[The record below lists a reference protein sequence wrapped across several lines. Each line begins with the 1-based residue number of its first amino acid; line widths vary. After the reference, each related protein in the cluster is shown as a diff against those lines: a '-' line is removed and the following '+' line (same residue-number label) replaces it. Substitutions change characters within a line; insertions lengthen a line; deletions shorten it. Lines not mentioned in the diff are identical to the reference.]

1 LIPKETIDLI
11 FETARIDEVVG
22 DFVHLKKRGVN
33 MLGNCPFHDEK
44 TPSFTVSP
52 AKGIYKCFG
61 CGKGGNSVN
70 FVMDHEHFSYPEAL
84 KYLASKYNIFI
95 EEEVRTPEQE
105 EAANDRESMYI
116 VSNIANEYFQDQLF
130 NDNEG
135 RAIGLSYF
143 KERGFREDTLKKF
156 QLGYSPEK
164 SDAFS
169 AHALKEGYKIEF
181 LEKTGLTIPKE
192 SRNYDRFRGRV
203 MFPIHSLSGR
213 ILGFGGRILKSNVKA
228 AKYLNSPES
237 EIYSKSKVL
246 YGMYQSKNSIVK
258 KDRCLLVEGYTD
270 VISMHQ
276 SGMENVVASSGTSLT
291 VEQIK
296 LIKRFTNNITL
307 LFDGDA
313 AGLKAALRGVNL
325 ILQEGMNVKVLTFP
339 DGDDPDS
346 YAKKVSSEE
355 LENYIDSQAKDFIE
369 FKCSLLLEDAKED
382 PIKRAELIK
391 DIAATV
397 ALIPDTISRT
407 VYAQSSSRILGVD
420 EQLIFTSIE
429 QSRSGKSPSRAPE
442 PMQVVFSSPVQGTK
456 KKDAL
461 SVDLEETT
469 LIRLLVVYGTSP
481 LHFVYENEDGEE
493 EETTVSAA
501 EYILSQLDDDGIE
514 FTHPAYNKIYTEFVN
529 HVNEHETIL
538 DDKHFV
544 RHQDPEISQAVS
556 ELLSDKHQLSDWSKK
571 EIIVPTEADKLKE
584 LVVEAVIRLKSK
596 EVKLKLEEMLKQ
608 MKNND
613 IPDKDRLNFLH
624 NFQQLSQLSMH
635 IDKKLGR
642 EC

>member
-1 LIPKETIDLI
+1 MIPKETIDLI
-11 FETARIDEVVG
+11 FETARVDEVVG

-84 KYLASKYNIFI
+84 KYLAGKYNIFI
-95 EEEVRTPEQE
+95 EEQERTPEQE

-116 VSNIANEYFQDQLF
+116 VSNFANEYFQDQLF
-130 NDNEG
+130 NGDEG

-143 KERGFREDTLKKF
+143 KERGFREDILKKF

-169 AHALKEGYKIEF
+169 AYALKEGYKIEF

-192 SRNYDRFRGRV
+192 SRNYDRFRERV

-246 YGMYQSKNSIVK
+246 YGMYQAKNSIVK
-258 KDRCLLVEGYTD
+258 KERCLLVEGYTD
-270 VISMHQ
+270 VVSMHQ
-276 SGMENVVASSGTSLT
+276 AGIENVVASSGTSLT
-291 VEQIK
+291 VDQIK
-296 LIKRFTNNITL
+296 LVKRFTNNITL

-325 ILQEGMNVKVLTFP
+325 ILQEGLNVKVVTFP
-339 DGDDPDS
+339 DGEDPDS

-391 DIAATV
+391 DIAATIG
-397 ALIPDTISRT
+397 LIPDTISRT
-407 VYAQSSSRILGVD
+407 VYAQSSSSILGIN
-420 EQLIFTSIE
+420 EQLIFSSIE
-429 QSRSGKSPSRAPE
+429 QSRSGKTPSPKSE
-442 PMQVVFSSPVQGTK
+442 PMQVVFKGATKSSTPE
-456 KKDAL
+456 AL
-461 SVDLEETT
+461 SLSLEENT
-469 LIRLLVVYGTSP
+469 LIRLLIIYGTSP
-481 LHFVYENEDGEE
+481 LNFEYENEEGEE
-493 EETTVSAA
+493 EVAAVSAA
-501 EYILSQLDDDGIE
+501 EYILSELSEDAIE
-514 FTHPAYNKIYTEFVN
+514 FTHPVYNKIYIEFVN
-529 HVNEHETIL
+529 HINEHETIL
-538 DDKHFV
+538 DETHFV

-556 ELLSDKHQLSDWSKK
+556 EFLSDKHLLSDWSKK
-571 EIIVPTEADKLKE
+571 EIFVPTETDKLKE
-584 LVVEAVIRLKSK
+584 LVTESVIRLKSK
-596 EVKLKLEEMLKQ
+596 QVKIKIAKMLKQ
-608 MKNND
+608 MKDNT
-613 IPDKDRLNFLH
+613 IPEKDRLNFLN
-624 NFQQLSQLSMH
+624 NFQQLNNLSMH
-635 IDKKLGR
+635 IDKELGR

>member
-1 LIPKETIDLI
+1 MIPKETIDLI

-84 KYLASKYNIFI
+84 KFLASKYNIFI
-95 EEEVRTPEQE
+95 EEQERTPEQE

-116 VSNIANEYFQDQLF
+116 VSNSANEYFQDQLF
-130 NDNEG
+130 NGDEG

-246 YGMYQSKNSIVK
+246 YGMYQAKNSIVK
-258 KDRCLLVEGYTD
+258 KERCLLVEGYTD
-270 VISMHQ
+270 VVSMHQ
-276 SGMENVVASSGTSLT
+276 AGIENVVASSGTSLT
-291 VEQIK
+291 VDQIK
-296 LIKRFTNNITL
+296 LVKRFTNNITL

-325 ILQEGMNVKVLTFP
+325 ILQEGLNVKVVTFP
-339 DGDDPDS
+339 DGEDPDS

-369 FKCSLLLEDAKED
+369 FKCSLLLAEAKED

-391 DIAATV
+391 DIAATI

-407 VYAQSSSRILGVD
+407 VYAQSSSSILGID
-420 EQLIFTSIE
+420 EQLIFSSIE
-429 QSRSGKSPSRAPE
+429 QSRSGKTPVAKSEA
-442 PMQVVFSSPVQGTK
+442 MQVVFTGTK
-456 KKDAL
+456 KASKVEAL
-461 SVDLEETT
+461 TLSLEETT
-469 LIRLLVVYGTSP
+469 LIRLLVIYGTSP
-481 LHFVYENEDGEE
+481 LNFEYENEEGEE
-493 EETTVSAA
+493 EVTTVSAA
-501 EYILSQLDDDGIE
+501 EYILSQLDEDGIE
-514 FTHPAYNKIYTEFVN
+514 FTHTAYNKIYTEFVN

-556 ELLSDKHQLSDWSKK
+556 EFLSDKYQLSDWSKK
-571 EIIVPTEADKLKE
+571 EIFVPTETDKLKE
-584 LVVEAVIRLKSK
+584 LVVESVIRLKSK
-596 EVKLKLEEMLKQ
+596 QVKIKIADMLKQ
-608 MKNND
+608 MKDNTV
-613 IPDKDRLNFLH
+613 PEEDRLNFLH
-624 NFQQLSQLSMH
+624 NFQQLNNLSMH
-635 IDKKLGR
+635 IDKELGR

>member
-1 LIPKETIDLI
+1 MIPKETIDLI

-469 LIRLLVVYGTSP
+469 LIRLLVIYGTSP

-608 MKNND
+608 MKNNEV
-613 IPDKDRLNFLH
+613 PETDRLNFLH
-624 NFQQLSQLSMH
+624 KFQQISQLSMH

>member
-11 FETARIDEVVG
+11 FETARVDEVVG

-33 MLGNCPFHDEK
+33 LLGNCPFHDEK

-84 KYLASKYNIFI
+84 KYLAGKYNIFI
-95 EEEVRTPEQE
+95 EEQERTPEQE

-116 VSNIANEYFQDQLF
+116 VSNFANEYFQDQLF
-130 NDNEG
+130 NGDEG

-143 KERGFREDTLKKF
+143 KERGFREDILKKF
-156 QLGYSPEK
+156 QLGYCPEK

-169 AHALKEGYKIEF
+169 AYALKEGYKIEF

-192 SRNYDRFRGRV
+192 SRNYDRFRERV

-246 YGMYQSKNSIVK
+246 YGMYQAKNSIVK
-258 KDRCLLVEGYTD
+258 KERCLLVEGYTD
-270 VISMHQ
+270 VVSMHQ
-276 SGMENVVASSGTSLT
+276 AGIENVVASSGTSLT
-291 VEQIK
+291 VDQIK
-296 LIKRFTNNITL
+296 LVKRFTNNITL

-325 ILQEGMNVKVLTFP
+325 ILQEGLNVKVVTFP
-339 DGDDPDS
+339 DGEDPDS

-391 DIAATV
+391 DIAATI

-407 VYAQSSSRILGVD
+407 VYAQSSSSILGIN
-420 EQLIFTSIE
+420 EQLIFSSIE
-429 QSRSGKSPSRAPE
+429 QSRSGKTPSPKSE
-442 PMQVVFSSPVQGTK
+442 PMQVVFKGATKSSTPE
-456 KKDAL
+456 AL
-461 SVDLEETT
+461 SLSLEETT
-469 LIRLLVVYGTSP
+469 LIRLLIIYGTSP
-481 LHFVYENEDGEE
+481 LNFEYENEEGEE
-493 EETTVSAA
+493 EVAAVSAA
-501 EYILSQLDDDGIE
+501 EYILSELSEDAIE
-514 FTHPAYNKIYTEFVN
+514 FTHPVYNKIYIEFVN
-529 HVNEHETIL
+529 YINEHETIL
-538 DDKHFV
+538 DETHFV

-556 ELLSDKHQLSDWSKK
+556 EFLSDKHLLSDWSKK
-571 EIIVPTEADKLKE
+571 EIFVPTETDKLKE
-584 LVVEAVIRLKSK
+584 LVTESVIRLKSK
-596 EVKLKLEEMLKQ
+596 QVKIKIAKMLKQ
-608 MKNND
+608 MKDNT
-613 IPDKDRLNFLH
+613 IPEKDRLNFLN
-624 NFQQLSQLSMH
+624 NFQQLNNLSMH
-635 IDKKLGR
+635 IDKELGR

>member
-11 FETARIDEVVG
+11 FETARVDEVVG

-84 KYLASKYNIFI
+84 KYLAGKYNIFI
-95 EEEVRTPEQE
+95 EEQERTPEQE

-116 VSNIANEYFQDQLF
+116 VSNFANEYFQDQLF
-130 NDNEG
+130 NGDEG

-143 KERGFREDTLKKF
+143 KERGFREDILKKF
-156 QLGYSPEK
+156 QLGYCPEK

-169 AHALKEGYKIEF
+169 AYALKEGYKIEF

-192 SRNYDRFRGRV
+192 SRNYDRFRERV

-246 YGMYQSKNSIVK
+246 YGMYQAKNSIVK
-258 KDRCLLVEGYTD
+258 KERCLLVEGYTD
-270 VISMHQ
+270 VVSMHQ
-276 SGMENVVASSGTSLT
+276 AGIENVVASSGTSLT
-291 VEQIK
+291 VDQIK
-296 LIKRFTNNITL
+296 LVKRFTNNITL

-325 ILQEGMNVKVLTFP
+325 ILQEGLNVKVVTFP
-339 DGDDPDS
+339 DGEDPDS

-391 DIAATV
+391 DIAATI

-407 VYAQSSSRILGVD
+407 VYAQSSSSILGIN
-420 EQLIFTSIE
+420 EQLIFSSIE
-429 QSRSGKSPSRAPE
+429 QSRSGKTPSPKIE
-442 PMQVVFSSPVQGTK
+442 PMQVVFKGATKSSTPE
-456 KKDAL
+456 AL
-461 SVDLEETT
+461 SLSLEETT
-469 LIRLLVVYGTSP
+469 LIRLLIIYGTSP
-481 LHFVYENEDGEE
+481 LNFEYENEEGEE
-493 EETTVSAA
+493 EVAAVSAA
-501 EYILSQLDDDGIE
+501 EYILSELSEDAIE
-514 FTHPAYNKIYTEFVN
+514 FTHPVYNKIYIEFVN
-529 HVNEHETIL
+529 YINEHETIL
-538 DDKHFV
+538 DETHFV

-556 ELLSDKHQLSDWSKK
+556 EFLSDKHLLSDWSKK
-571 EIIVPTEADKLKE
+571 EIFVPTETDKLKE
-584 LVVEAVIRLKSK
+584 LVTESVIRLKSK
-596 EVKLKLEEMLKQ
+596 QVKIKIAKMLKQ
-608 MKNND
+608 MKDNT
-613 IPDKDRLNFLH
+613 IPEKDRLNFLN
-624 NFQQLSQLSMH
+624 NFQQLNNLSMH
-635 IDKKLGR
+635 IDKELGR

>member
-105 EAANDRESMYI
+105 EADNDRESMYI

-181 LEKTGLTIPKE
+181 LEKTGLTIAKE

-213 ILGFGGRILKSNVKA
+213 VLGFGGRILKSNVKA

-291 VEQIK
+291 LEQIK
-296 LIKRFTNNITL
+296 LVKRFTNNITL

-325 ILQEGMNVKVLTFP
+325 ILQEGMNVKVLTFT
-339 DGDDPDS
+339 DGEDPDS

-355 LENYIDSQAKDFIE
+355 LENYIDAQAKDFIE
-369 FKCSLLLEDAKED
+369 FKCSLFLEEAKED

-429 QSRSGKSPSRAPE
+429 QSRSGKASSSNPE
-442 PMQVVFSSPVQGTK
+442 PMQVVFSSPKQSTK
-456 KKDAL
+456 LKAL
-461 SVDLEETT
+461 STALEEST
-469 LIRLLVVYGTSP
+469 LIRLIVIYGASA
-481 LHFVYENEDGEE
+481 LEFIYENEEGEE
-493 EETTVSAA
+493 EQTRISVA
-501 EYILSQLDDDGIE
+501 EFTISELSEDDIQ
-514 FTHPAYNKIYTEFVN
+514 FTHPAFHKIYSEFI
-529 HVNEHETIL
+529 HHIQEQETIL
-538 DDKHFV
+538 DDKFFI

-584 LVVEAVIRLKSK
+584 LVTEAVIRLKSK
-596 EVKLKLEEMLKQ
+596 QVKLKIEEMLKQ

-613 IPDKDRLNFLH
+613 IPEADRLTFLN

-635 IDKKLGR
+635 IDKELGR

>member
-1 LIPKETIDLI
+1 LIPKETIDVI

-84 KYLASKYNIFI
+84 KYLANKYNIFI
-95 EEEVRTPEQE
+95 EEQERTPEQE

-130 NDNEG
+130 NADEG

-169 AHALKEGYKIEF
+169 AYALKEGYKIEF

-246 YGMYQSKNSIVK
+246 YGMYQAKNSIVK

-270 VISMHQ
+270 VVSMHQ
-276 SGMENVVASSGTSLT
+276 TGIENVVASSGTSLT
-291 VEQIK
+291 VDQIK
-296 LIKRFTNNITL
+296 LVKRFTNNITL

-325 ILQEGMNVKVLTFP
+325 ILQEGLNVKVVTFP
-339 DGDDPDS
+339 DGEDPDS

-369 FKCSLLLEDAKED
+369 FKCSLLLAEAKED

-391 DIAATV
+391 DIAATI

-407 VYAQSSSRILGVD
+407 VYAQSSSSILGID
-420 EQLIFTSIE
+420 EQLIFSSIE
-429 QSRSGKSPSRAPE
+429 QSRSGKAPSSKNE
-442 PMQVVFSSPVQGTK
+442 PMQVVFTGTK
-456 KKDAL
+456 KTTKAEAL
-461 SVDLEETT
+461 TLSLEETT
-469 LIRLLVVYGTSP
+469 LIRLLVIYGTSP
-481 LHFVYENEDGEE
+481 LNFEYENEEGEE
-493 EETTVSAA
+493 EVTTVSAA

-514 FTHPAYNKIYTEFVN
+514 FTHSAYNKIYTEFVN

-571 EIIVPTEADKLKE
+571 EIFVPTETDKLKE
-584 LVVEAVIRLKSK
+584 LVIESVIRLKSK
-596 EVKLKLEEMLKQ
+596 QVKIKIAAMLKQ
-608 MKNND
+608 MKDNTV
-613 IPDKDRLNFLH
+613 PEEERLNFLH
-624 NFQQLSQLSMH
+624 NFQQLNNLSMH
-635 IDKKLGR
+635 IDKELGR

>member
-1 LIPKETIDLI
+1 
-11 FETARIDEVVG
+11 
-22 DFVHLKKRGVN
+22 

-84 KYLASKYNIFI
+84 KFLASKYNIFI
-95 EEEVRTPEQE
+95 EEQERTPEQE

-116 VSNIANEYFQDQLF
+116 VSNSANEYFQDQLF
-130 NDNEG
+130 NGDEG

-246 YGMYQSKNSIVK
+246 YGMYQAKNSIVK
-258 KDRCLLVEGYTD
+258 KERCLLVEGYTD
-270 VISMHQ
+270 VVSMHQ
-276 SGMENVVASSGTSLT
+276 AGIENVVASSGTSLT
-291 VEQIK
+291 VDQIK
-296 LIKRFTNNITL
+296 LVKRFTNNITL

-325 ILQEGMNVKVLTFP
+325 ILQEGLNVKVVTFP
-339 DGDDPDS
+339 DGEDPDS

-369 FKCSLLLEDAKED
+369 FKCSLLLAEAKED

-391 DIAATV
+391 DIAATI

-407 VYAQSSSRILGVD
+407 VYAQSSSSILGID
-420 EQLIFTSIE
+420 EQLIFSSIE
-429 QSRSGKSPSRAPE
+429 QSRSGKTPVAKSEA
-442 PMQVVFSSPVQGTK
+442 MQVVFTGTK
-456 KKDAL
+456 KASKVEAL
-461 SVDLEETT
+461 TLSLEETT
-469 LIRLLVVYGTSP
+469 LIRLLVIYGTSP
-481 LHFVYENEDGEE
+481 LNFEYENEEGEE
-493 EETTVSAA
+493 EVTTVSAA
-501 EYILSQLDDDGIE
+501 EYILSQLDEDGIE
-514 FTHPAYNKIYTEFVN
+514 FTHTAYNKIYTEFVN

-556 ELLSDKHQLSDWSKK
+556 EFLSDKYQLSDWSKK
-571 EIIVPTEADKLKE
+571 EIFVPTETDKLKE
-584 LVVEAVIRLKSK
+584 LVVESVIRLKSK
-596 EVKLKLEEMLKQ
+596 QVKIKIADMLKQ
-608 MKNND
+608 MKDNTV
-613 IPDKDRLNFLH
+613 PEEDRLNFLH
-624 NFQQLSQLSMH
+624 NFQQLNNLSMH
-635 IDKKLGR
+635 IDKELGR

>member
-84 KYLASKYNIFI
+84 KYLAGKYNIFI
-95 EEEVRTPEQE
+95 EEQERTPEQE

-130 NDNEG
+130 KGDEG

-246 YGMYQSKNSIVK
+246 YGMYQAKNSIVK

-270 VISMHQ
+270 VVSMHQ
-276 SGMENVVASSGTSLT
+276 TGIENVVASSGTSLT
-291 VEQIK
+291 VDQIK
-296 LIKRFTNNITL
+296 LVKRFTNNITL

-325 ILQEGMNVKVLTFP
+325 ILQEGLNVKVVTFP
-339 DGDDPDS
+339 DGEDPDS

-369 FKCSLLLEDAKED
+369 FKCSLLLAEAKED

-391 DIAATV
+391 DIAATI

-407 VYAQSSSRILGVD
+407 VYAQSSSSILGID
-420 EQLIFTSIE
+420 EQLIFSSIE
-429 QSRSGKSPSRAPE
+429 QSRSGKAPAAKNE
-442 PMQVVFSSPVQGTK
+442 SMQVVFTGTK
-456 KKDAL
+456 KIDKAAAL
-461 SVDLEETT
+461 TLSLEETT
-469 LIRLLVVYGTSP
+469 LIRLLVIYGTSP
-481 LHFVYENEDGEE
+481 INFEYENEEGEE
-493 EETTVSAA
+493 EVTTVSTA
-501 EYILSQLDDDGIE
+501 EYILSQLSDDEIE
-514 FTHPAYNKIYTEFVN
+514 FSHSVYNKIYIEFVT

-556 ELLSDKHQLSDWSKK
+556 ELLSDKYQLSDWSKK
-571 EIIVPTEADKLKE
+571 EIFVPTETDKLKE
-584 LVVEAVIRLKSK
+584 LVVESVIRLKSK
-596 EVKLKLEEMLKQ
+596 QVKIKIAEMLKQ
-608 MKNND
+608 MKENTV
-613 IPDKDRLNFLH
+613 PEEERLKFLH
-624 NFQQLSQLSMH
+624 NFQQLNNLSMH
-635 IDKKLGR
+635 IDKELGR

>member
-1 LIPKETIDLI
+1 MIPKETIDLI

-84 KYLASKYNIFI
+84 KFLASKYNIYI
-95 EEEVRTPEQE
+95 EEQERTPEQE

-116 VSNIANEYFQDQLF
+116 VSNIANEYFQNQLF
-130 NDNEG
+130 NGDEG

-169 AHALKEGYKIEF
+169 AHALKEGYKLEF

-246 YGMYQSKNSIVK
+246 YGMFQAKNSIVK

-270 VISMHQ
+270 VVSMHQ
-276 SGMENVVASSGTSLT
+276 SGIENVVASSGTSLT
-291 VEQIK
+291 VDQIK
-296 LIKRFTNNITL
+296 LVKRFTNNITL

-325 ILQEGMNVKVLTFP
+325 ILQEGLNVKVVTFP
-339 DGDDPDS
+339 DGEDPDS

-355 LENYIDSQAKDFIE
+355 LENYIDEQAKDFIE
-369 FKCSLLLEDAKED
+369 FKCSLLLAEAKED

-391 DIAATV
+391 DIAATI

-407 VYAQSSSRILGVD
+407 VYAQSSSTILGID
-420 EQLIFTSIE
+420 EQLIFSSIE
-429 QSRSGKSPSRAPE
+429 QSRSGKAHSAKNES
-442 PMQVVFSSPVQGTK
+442 MQVVFTGTK
-456 KKDAL
+456 KNTIAADL
-461 SVDLEETT
+461 SLSLEEIT
-469 LIRLLVVYGTSP
+469 LIRLLVIYGTSP
-481 LHFVYENEDGEE
+481 LNFEYENEAGEE
-493 EETTVSAA
+493 EVTTVSTA
-501 EYILSQLDDDGIE
+501 EYILSELSEDSIE
-514 FTHPAYNKIYTEFVN
+514 FSNTVYNKIYYEFIT

-538 DDKHFV
+538 DDKFFV
-544 RHQDPEISQAVS
+544 RHQDPEISQAIS
-556 ELLSDKHQLSDWSKK
+556 ELLSDKHLLSDWSKK
-571 EIIVPTEADKLKE
+571 EIFVPTETDKLKE
-584 LVVEAVIRLKSK
+584 LVTEAVIRLKSK
-596 EVKLKLEEMLKQ
+596 QVKIKISDMLKQ
-608 MKNND
+608 MKDNTV
-613 IPDKDRLNFLH
+613 PEGDRLNFLH
-624 NFQQLSQLSMH
+624 NFQQLNDLSMH
-635 IDKKLGR
+635 IDKELGR

>member
-105 EAANDRESMYI
+105 EADNDRESMYI

-181 LEKTGLTIPKE
+181 LEKTGLTIAKE

-213 ILGFGGRILKSNVKA
+213 VLGFGGRILKSNVKA

-291 VEQIK
+291 LEQIK
-296 LIKRFTNNITL
+296 LVKRFTNNITL

-339 DGDDPDS
+339 DGEDPDS

-355 LENYIDSQAKDFIE
+355 LENYIDAQAKDFIE
-369 FKCSLLLEDAKED
+369 FKCSLFLEEAKED

-429 QSRSGKSPSRAPE
+429 QSRSGKASSSNPE
-442 PMQVVFSSPVQGTK
+442 PMQVVFSSPKQSTK
-456 KKDAL
+456 LKAL
-461 SVDLEETT
+461 STALEEST
-469 LIRLLVVYGTSP
+469 LIRLMVIYGTSA
-481 LHFVYENEDGEE
+481 LEFIYENEEGEE
-493 EETTVSAA
+493 EQTRISVA
-501 EYILSQLDDDGIE
+501 EFTISELSEDDIQ
-514 FTHPAYNKIYTEFVN
+514 FTHPAFHKIYSEFI
-529 HVNEHETIL
+529 HHIQEQETIL
-538 DDKHFV
+538 DDKFFI

-584 LVVEAVIRLKSK
+584 LVTEAVIRLKSK
-596 EVKLKLEEMLKQ
+596 QVKLKIEEMLKQ

-613 IPDKDRLNFLH
+613 IPEADRLTFLN

-635 IDKKLGR
+635 IDKELGR

>member
-1 LIPKETIDLI
+1 MIPKETIDLI

-608 MKNND
+608 MKNNEV
-613 IPDKDRLNFLH
+613 PETDRLNFLH
-624 NFQQLSQLSMH
+624 KFQQISQLSMH

>member
-1 LIPKETIDLI
+1 MIPKETIDLI

-84 KYLASKYNIFI
+84 KFLASKYNIYI
-95 EEEVRTPEQE
+95 EEQERTPEQE

-116 VSNIANEYFQDQLF
+116 VSNIANEYFQNQLF
-130 NDNEG
+130 NGDEG

-169 AHALKEGYKIEF
+169 AHALKEGYKLEF

-246 YGMYQSKNSIVK
+246 YGMFQAKNSIVK

-270 VISMHQ
+270 VVSMHQ
-276 SGMENVVASSGTSLT
+276 SGIENVVASSGTSLT
-291 VEQIK
+291 VDQIK
-296 LIKRFTNNITL
+296 LVKRFTNNITL

-325 ILQEGMNVKVLTFP
+325 ILQEGLNVKVVTFP
-339 DGDDPDS
+339 DGEDPDS

-355 LENYIDSQAKDFIE
+355 LENYIDEQAKDFIE
-369 FKCSLLLEDAKED
+369 FKCSLLLAEAKED

-391 DIAATV
+391 DIAATI

-407 VYAQSSSRILGVD
+407 VYAQSSSTILGID
-420 EQLIFTSIE
+420 EQLIFSSIE
-429 QSRSGKSPSRAPE
+429 QSRSGKAHSAKNE
-442 PMQVVFSSPVQGTK
+442 PMQVVFTGTK
-456 KKDAL
+456 KNTIAADL
-461 SVDLEETT
+461 SLSLEEIT
-469 LIRLLVVYGTSP
+469 LIRLLVIYGTSP
-481 LHFVYENEDGEE
+481 LNFEYENEAGEE
-493 EETTVSAA
+493 EVTTVSTA
-501 EYILSQLDDDGIE
+501 EYILSELSEDSIE
-514 FTHPAYNKIYTEFVN
+514 FSNTVYNKIYYEFIT
-529 HVNEHETIL
+529 HVNEHQTIL
-538 DDKHFV
+538 DDKFFV
-544 RHQDPEISQAVS
+544 RHQDPEISQAIS
-556 ELLSDKHQLSDWSKK
+556 ELLSDKHLLSDWSKK
-571 EIIVPTEADKLKE
+571 EIFVPTETDKLKE
-584 LVVEAVIRLKSK
+584 LVTEAVIRLKSK
-596 EVKLKLEEMLKQ
+596 QVKIKISDMLKQ
-608 MKNND
+608 MKDNTV
-613 IPDKDRLNFLH
+613 PEGDRLNFLH
-624 NFQQLSQLSMH
+624 NFQQLNDLSMH
-635 IDKKLGR
+635 IDKELGR

>member
-1 LIPKETIDLI
+1 MIPKETIDLI

-84 KYLASKYNIFI
+84 KFLASKYNIFI
-95 EEEVRTPEQE
+95 EEQERTPEQE

-116 VSNIANEYFQDQLF
+116 VSNIANDYFQDQLF
-130 NDNEG
+130 NADEG

-246 YGMYQSKNSIVK
+246 YGMYQAKNSIVK

-270 VISMHQ
+270 VVSMHQ
-276 SGMENVVASSGTSLT
+276 TGIENVVASSGTSLT
-291 VEQIK
+291 VDQIK
-296 LIKRFTNNITL
+296 LVKRFTNNITL

-325 ILQEGMNVKVLTFP
+325 ILQEGLNVKVVTFP
-339 DGDDPDS
+339 DGEDPDS

-355 LENYIDSQAKDFIE
+355 LENYIEEQAKDFIE
-369 FKCSLLLEDAKED
+369 FKCSLLLAEAKED

-391 DIAATV
+391 DIAATI

-407 VYAQSSSRILGVD
+407 VYAQSSSTILGID
-420 EQLIFTSIE
+420 EQLIFSSIE
-429 QSRSGKSPSRAPE
+429 QSRSGNRPSGKNEA
-442 PMQVVFSSPVQGTK
+442 MQVVFTGTK
-456 KKDAL
+456 KNTKAADL
-461 SVDLEETT
+461 SLSLEEIT
-469 LIRLLVVYGTSP
+469 LIRLLVIFGTSP
-481 LHFVYENEDGEE
+481 LNFVYENEAGEE
-493 EETTVSAA
+493 EVTTVSTA
-501 EYILSQLDDDGIE
+501 EYILSELSEDSIE
-514 FTHPAYNKIYTEFVN
+514 FSNTVYNKIYNEFIT
-529 HVNEHETIL
+529 HINEHETIL
-538 DDKHFV
+538 DDKFFV

-556 ELLSDKHQLSDWSKK
+556 ELLSDKHLLSDWSKK
-571 EIIVPTEADKLKE
+571 EIFVPTETDKLKE
-584 LVVEAVIRLKSK
+584 LVTEAVIRLKSK
-596 EVKLKLEEMLKQ
+596 QVKIKISDMLKQ
-608 MKNND
+608 MKDNTVPEEER
-613 IPDKDRLNFLH
+613 INFLH
-624 NFQQLSQLSMH
+624 NFQQLNNLSMH